1 MKRSIVVRALLAG
14 GFVACGALLVWLWNT
29 RPALAVATSQ
39 SDKLIICTGPLDDM
53 DEVVY
58 VLDVL
63 TGDLRAFTMHP
74 GGGGFSVSYHRNLL
88 DDFAL
93 DKSKTG
99 QFTMVTG
106 LERFM
111 KRGGAGTATPI
122 NSVLYV
128 AEATSGVMNAYTLPW
143 NSAYR
148 QKLGDVTKPYEV
160 AKIGSVPFRGNVVR
174 KPVSP

>member
-1 MKRSIVVRALLAG
+1 MKRSSMVGRALLAG
-14 GFVACGALLVWLWNT
+14 GLVACGALLVWLWNT

-39 SDKLIICTGPLDDM
+39 NEKVIICTGPLDDM
-53 DEVVY
+53 DECVY
-58 VLDVL
+58 VLDAL

-74 GGGGFSVSYHRNLL
+74 GGGGFSVSYYRNILE
-88 DDFAL
+88 DFGL
-93 DKSKTG
+93 DKSKAG

-111 KRGGAGTATPI
+111 KRGGATSPI

-128 AEATSGVMNAYTLPW
+128 AETTSGVMTAYTLPW

-148 QKLGDVTKPYEV
+148 QKLGDVTKPYEI
-160 AKIGSVPFRGNVVR
+160 AKVGTVPFRANVVR
-174 KPVSP
+174 KPVSQ